1 MSYQISLP
9 KPILVLKHSS
19 ESLLLKSFFP
29 GLCSKV
35 LRGCFFGGQF
45 DFSLCDP
52 VCLNDRYFITL
63 MNTVRESKGY
73 PEKNV

>member
-1 MSYQISLP
+1 MMELWCV
-9 KPILVLKHSS
+9 K